1 METPLGDF
9 APGENLG
16 NKIEAC
22 AKEVLAGQGL
32 WNYSLLLAILGSLG
46 RLGKA
51 GQTGFGKIVL
61 LILSIAMEPL
71 RKASRLVASRRST
84 GGKGGSS
91 LRVIGACEMQDLK
104 MGVLKKETDKIG
116 CRP

>member
-1 METPLGDF
+1 M
-9 APGENLG
+9 
-16 NKIEAC
+16 
-22 AKEVLAGQGL
+22 
-32 WNYSLLLAILGSLG
+32 AILGSLG

-84 GGKGGSS
+84 GGKGGSES
-91 LRVIGACEMQDLK
+91 ESRWRVQNARSENG
-104 MGVLKKETDKIG
+104 GLKKATDKIG
-116 CRP
+116 CRALMWQFGQSNLCSF